1 MAQHCQELNWGALV
15 RIQSSPQN
23 WKGQPIHVVVGLK
36 SCEVSTGGRYEP
48 RKTVIL
54 NICCYI
60 HCGIVTLVLKGEGMH
75 LSPYV
80 PQRGNGDVLRDSNT
94 RNYDRMTNI
103 SLCLAVLRSR
113 RPLLF
118 VNKPPRMSTNLPDS
132 QPPQVSGI
140 PIPSRTTIDV
150 SEQQNIVGPT
160 RDVGPHHNCATRCG
174 ID

>member
-118 VNKPPRMSTNLPDS
+118 VNKPPPHEY
-132 QPPQVSGI
+132 QPPRLAATPSVRDTN
-140 PIPSRTTIDV
+140 PI
-150 SEQQNIVGPT
+150 
-160 RDVGPHHNCATRCG
+160 PHHNRRLRIAKHCG
-174 ID
+174 PDA